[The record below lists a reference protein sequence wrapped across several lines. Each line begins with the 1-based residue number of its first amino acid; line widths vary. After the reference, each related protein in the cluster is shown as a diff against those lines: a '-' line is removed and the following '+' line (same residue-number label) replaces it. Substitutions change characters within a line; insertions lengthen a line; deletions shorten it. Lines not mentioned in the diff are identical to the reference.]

1 MEDKIVLPWTGGVGE
16 GSGGKAKLCGAKR
29 SSIWRFTCSP
39 TSHLQLCCTST
50 QPGDWGQQLPWWPGI
65 SYDVQ
70 ERKTICFWK
79 WSSFLKAI
87 RSSSEVETLGCRSA
101 YEYVICEKA
110 FNQMLLTLFEWE
122 RIPKRTSNNTWL
134 KEPFLTETSIAE
146 YHTFLLTA

>member
-16 GSGGKAKLCGAKR
+16 GSGGKAKPCGAKR
-29 SSIWRFTCSP
+29 SSIWRFICSP

-50 QPGDWGQQLPWWPGI
+50 QPGGWGQQLPDGQG
-65 SYDVQ
+65 SVMM
-70 ERKTICFWK
+70 RKREKPFAFRK

-87 RSSSEVETLGCRSA
+87 GSSSEVETPGCRSA

-110 FNQMLLTLFEWE
+110 FNQMLLTLFKWE

-134 KEPFLTETSIAE
+134 KELFLTETSIAE